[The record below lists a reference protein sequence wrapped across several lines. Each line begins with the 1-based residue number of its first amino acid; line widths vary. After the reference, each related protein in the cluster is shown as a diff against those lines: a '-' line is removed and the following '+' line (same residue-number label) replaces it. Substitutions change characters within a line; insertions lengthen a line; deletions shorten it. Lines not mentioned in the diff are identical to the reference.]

1 MICNFGFRW
10 LLPVICSVLSGVVTG
25 HALVKEAQSMAQ
37 AQDDIGLRV
46 YLRKNFKRKFAASD
60 WHQVRLA
67 LQKRPNIGFDVL
79 RAWDMQ
85 VSIQGSSFEREAL
98 KVAKNL
104 DKADAYMVTKNFSEA
119 FALYQRVAK
128 YLKSQSG
135 GRIRRD
141 NQQLYL
147 NILHQMGRAL
157 YAMKKYDQAIEVYSW
172 IPPVYSQIRQVMFEK
187 MWSGFLAGK
196 YDVALGSIASQQSEF
211 FSRYLNPESYL
222 IKIYILK
229 RLCRNEEV
237 RATIASIKTYLTLL
251 KSGQID
257 ELEWA
262 KNDLFRMSLAKLLM
276 DDAEAKNKPPQQL
289 QYVSAAER
297 EEEKRRIK
305 TYLARKFKEEKS
317 ALIQSLEKTLGYA
330 ALAMSE
336 EQKLLSKV
344 NSLPESDILEAKG
357 YEIWPAHSS
366 EEWTDEI
373 GSHYF
378 IGDSQCSQK

>member
-1 MICNFGFRW
+1 MKSAKMILFFMTVFAVSAATKHSW
-10 LLPVICSVLSGVVTG
+10 AVVNE
-25 HALVKEAQSMAQ
+25 AKEMAA

-46 YLRKNFKRKFAASD
+46 WLRKNFKKKLSATE
-60 WHQVRLA
+60 WLQIRLI
-67 LQKRPNIGFDVL
+67 LQKRPNIGYDVL

-85 VSIQGSSFEREAL
+85 VTIKGSSFENEAA

-104 DKADAYMVTKNFSEA
+104 DKADALMIVKNYGDAFS
-119 FALYQRVAK
+119 LYQRVAK

-135 GRIRRD
+135 GRIKRD

-147 NILHQMGRAL
+147 NILHQMGRSL
-157 YAMKKYDQAIEVYSW
+157 YAMKKFDQAIEVYSW

-187 MWSGFLAGK
+187 MWAGFRANK
-196 YDVALGSIASQQSEF
+196 YDVALGSIASQQSDF
-211 FSRYLNPESYL
+211 FSPYLDPESYL

-237 RATIASIKTYLTLL
+237 RMTIASMKEYLNSLNNKKFSFL
-251 KSGQID
+251 D
-257 ELEWA
+257 WA
-262 KNDLFRMSLAKLLM
+262 RNDLFRMSLAKLLSPS
-276 DDAEAKNKPPQQL
+276 EQPKFQPLL
-289 QYVSAAER
+289 QYVSLKER
-297 EEEKRRIK
+297 EEEKQK
-305 TYLARKFKEEKS
+305 VTNYLTRKFNEEKPS
-317 ALIQSLEKTLGYA
+317 LIMALEKVLGYA

-344 NSLPESDILEAKG
+344 DSLPESEILESKG
-357 YEIWPAHSS
+357 FEIWPANTS

-378 IGDSQCSQK
+378 IGNSQCTGK